1 MAPGDTDT
9 GEILKVCALS
19 RLNAP
24 ETRAEHHAYTTARQT
39 LSSLVERIH
48 RTGRETGPAP
58 GETPGEATPPVAA
71 PDRPTPDAPALG
83 GETLR
88 PDEPRA
94 DDLAKSL
101 PEVAPEFRD
110 RLLLVPPIL

>member
-1 MAPGDTDT
+1 MDPSDTDS

-39 LSSLVERIH
+39 LSSLVERI
-48 RTGRETGPAP
+48 RLDDRGREVPGEAQPAAAPDEEEPAP
-58 GETPGEATPPVAA
+58 GSEA
-71 PDRPTPDAPALG
+71 
-83 GETLR
+83 LR
-88 PDEPRA
+88 PDEPRQN
-94 DDLAKSL
+94 DLAESL
-101 PEVAPEFRD
+101 AAVAPEFRA

>member
-1 MAPGDTDT
+1 MDSGDTDT

-39 LSSLVERIH
+39 LSSLVDRIR
-48 RTGRETGPAP
+48 RTGREPGPPPAEAP
-58 GETPGEATPPVAA
+58 GEAPPDGATPE
-71 PDRPTPDAPALG
+71 APAPG

-88 PDEPRA
+88 PDEPRP
-94 DDLAKSL
+94 DDLAESL
-101 PEVAPEFRD
+101 PAVAPEFRA